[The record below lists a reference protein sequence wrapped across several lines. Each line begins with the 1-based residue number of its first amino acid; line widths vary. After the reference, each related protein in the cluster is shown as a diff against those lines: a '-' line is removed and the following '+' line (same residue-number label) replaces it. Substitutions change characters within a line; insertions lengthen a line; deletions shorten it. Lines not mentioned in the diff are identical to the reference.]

1 MAYKCYELPNT
12 NGNFT
17 DVVLLDDNEDNPAKA
32 FVHYAYTIPAPEK
45 NSRPAIAD
53 SRGLAFDFLRDW
65 DKNTKA
71 DNIVKNHDYY
81 YPGKSALLNQSLDCI
96 QTDTTV
102 RLGALEALANIFS
115 GRITAS
121 DKDPFPH
128 QLSLQQFMANNYEKV
143 QRLLIADEVGLG
155 KTIEVGLI
163 LRDHILRNPN
173 LSCLYLTRGGL
184 RDDVRSKLS
193 SVLGNK
199 TIVRVIDSLRNYGQD
214 GGNSIIG
221 VHIGSIDAAAR
232 AINNPTGIPDEIAPD
247 IIIVD
252 ECHYCSA
259 SASNLQPPFSGDGVT
274 QAYKAVYKMIT
285 GTFWNNSKA
294 PKLVI
299 LMSATPFRS
308 SPQFVNLLKL
318 FAHGTRDVT
327 NAYAYDNEPKEQE
340 LITTITQTEDSPLTV
355 VWRQQDQVRNWSDK
369 VFFPK
374 LTIHRPNA
382 DSSIPLVSVSETY
395 LDLLI
400 EIKDTIRRI
409 SNAHGVNF
417 GGFAIT
423 MLNKILLSSS
433 IAGAC
438 YIFRW
443 CIQHA
448 HWQTLIEYN
457 NDTSESTKCIR
468 ELLRQISISLQQFD
482 DTRNATYAKVRF
494 ASDNFDFD
502 AAHIQGGIPQIGVY
516 KRHLTRQD
524 NIGFVASTEEIKEL
538 AELGLKLLSFSLHPN
553 NEQHSQ
559 FDIEKIDNSQ
569 ESILE
574 QIGVENTKLNWLRKM
589 LNAHPRDKFLIFAES
604 LQTCTIVASSLGNQ
618 NCGILLG
625 TLTETEKK
633 EATAKFYK
641 PIEEGGLQALIA
653 TSCADEGFD
662 FQVANHIVHWD
673 LHSSPATLMQRNGR
687 LARLGQVVDVN
698 AYYLVVPGTFEER
711 REQML
716 IDNFAAL
723 GIAPNEVL
731 RAKILGQLDDE
742 QERRLLEAIENGN
755 RELVQTLL
763 VTAREQN
770 EDMATQFQKLNT
782 ELECKYVLDRN
793 VLLNRLKLWSGMIS
807 SKFDHIDIN
816 KCEEKWNR
824 PIFSSEGTT
833 FEEAIT
839 EVILLKEYEALFGK
853 LVFDP
858 EFKVFGG
865 RVQHGYRLAGLLP
878 WAETNRGNT
887 YKIRPLDKRHDP
899 LGYLTS
905 KFARLP
911 KADFAFLT
919 KNKWIAALEEEKWN
933 DLEEKQNLLT
943 AKYVLVTTHP
953 AKEIEDTGANQGYM
967 SFFAFD
973 ENCESPLTAPAS
985 AELTHQLVSTLEKYS
1000 ATADFNAMKDQFVSG
1015 KESFVNASK
1024 KIAAW
1029 LDESRRFSRSQIFMP
1044 IPVALIAIID

>member
-1 MAYKCYELPNT
+1 MAY
-12 NGNFT
+12 FS
-17 DVVLLDDNEDNPAKA
+17 A
-32 FVHYAYTIPAPEK
+32 FYHLIKLFVSEWTRF
-45 NSRPAIAD
+45 SSSFIA
-53 SRGLAFDFLRDW
+53 
-65 DKNTKA
+65 N
-71 DNIVKNHDYY
+71 
-81 YPGKSALLNQSLDCI
+81 
-96 QTDTTV
+96 
-102 RLGALEALANIFS
+102 
-115 GRITAS
+115 
-121 DKDPFPH
+121 
-128 QLSLQQFMANNYEKV
+128 
-143 QRLLIADEVGLG
+143 ADEI
-155 KTIEVGLI
+155 KT
-163 LRDHILRNPN
+163 
-173 LSCLYLTRGGL
+173 
-184 RDDVRSKLS
+184 
-193 SVLGNK
+193 
-199 TIVRVIDSLRNYGQD
+199 
-214 GGNSIIG
+214 
-221 VHIGSIDAAAR
+221 
-232 AINNPTGIPDEIAPD
+232 
-247 IIIVD
+247 
-252 ECHYCSA
+252 
-259 SASNLQPPFSGDGVT
+259 
-274 QAYKAVYKMIT
+274 
-285 GTFWNNSKA
+285 
-294 PKLVI
+294 
-299 LMSATPFRS
+299 
-308 SPQFVNLLKL
+308 
-318 FAHGTRDVT
+318 
-327 NAYAYDNEPKEQE
+327 
-340 LITTITQTEDSPLTV
+340 
-355 VWRQQDQVRNWSDK
+355 
-369 VFFPK
+369 
-374 LTIHRPNA
+374 
-382 DSSIPLVSVSETY
+382 
-395 LDLLI
+395 
-400 EIKDTIRRI
+400 
-409 SNAHGVNF
+409 
-417 GGFAIT
+417 
-423 MLNKILLSSS
+423 
-433 IAGAC
+433 
-438 YIFRW
+438 
-443 CIQHA
+443 
-448 HWQTLIEYN
+448 
-457 NDTSESTKCIR
+457 
-468 ELLRQISISLQQFD
+468 
-482 DTRNATYAKVRF
+482 
-494 ASDNFDFD
+494 
-502 AAHIQGGIPQIGVY
+502 
-516 KRHLTRQD
+516 
-524 NIGFVASTEEIKEL
+524 L
-538 AELGLKLLSFSLHPN
+538 AELGLKLLSFSLHPS
-553 NEQHSQ
+553 NEQSSQ

-569 ESILE
+569 QSVLE

-589 LNAHPRDKFLIFAES
+589 LNSHPRDKFLIFAES

-625 TLTETEKK
+625 TLTDAEKK
-633 EATAKFYK
+633 EATAKFYQ

-716 IDNFAAL
+716 IDNFVAL
-723 GIAPNEVL
+723 GIADEVL

-742 QERRLLEAIENGN
+742 QERKLLEAIENGN

-770 EDMATQFQKLNT
+770 EDMAVQFQRLNK
-782 ELECKYVLDRN
+782 ELKCKYVLDRN

-816 KCEEKWNR
+816 ESKVKWSR

-839 EVILLKEYEALFGK
+839 EIISLKEYDASFGK

-865 RVQHGYRLAGLLP
+865 KVQHGCRLAGLLP

-887 YKIRPLDKRHDP
+887 YKIRPLDKKYDP

-919 KNKWIAALEEEKWN
+919 KNKWIAALEEDKWN
-933 DLEEKQNLLT
+933 DLEEKQNFLT
-943 AKYVLVTTHP
+943 AKYVLITTHP